1 MKLLKIVLAMAFI
14 CFAADFVRGDV
25 LYWQLTGKP
34 TDSLSLAYKDAVEKA
49 AVISEDTPIVMR
61 LFSTDVTPDSN
72 HTISSAATRSY
83 ITTSPIRIAY
93 DEDMSE
99 FLGAV
104 ISSAIETT
112 SGLSF
117 GVEMG
122 IWNATDGT
130 VTALYISDVMT
141 YGKLSE
147 IGAIQDMVTTG
158 YDQPWNLANSNW
170 HAVPE
175 PTSGVLMLFGCSVL
189 LLRRKRHA

>member
-14 CFAADFVRGDV
+14 CFAADLVRGDV
-25 LYWQLTGKP
+25 LYWQLAEEP
-34 TDSLSLAYKDAVEKA
+34 TVSLSLAYNDAVTKA

-72 HTISSAATRSY
+72 HTISSAAKRSY
-83 ITTSPIRIAY
+83 ITTSPIKIKY
-93 DEDMSE
+93 DEDMSG
-99 FLGAV
+99 FLGGV
-104 ISSAIETT
+104 ISSAIGTG
-112 SGLSF
+112 SDLSF

-122 IWNATDGT
+122 IWNATDKT
-130 VTALYISDVMT
+130 VTALYISDVLT
-141 YGKLSE
+141 YGELSE

-158 YDQPWNLANSNW
+158 YDQAWNLANYNW

-175 PTSGVLMLFGCSVL
+175 PTSGVLLLLGCSVL

>member
-1 MKLLKIVLAMAFI
+1 MKQLKKL
-14 CFAADFVRGDV
+14 FAAVLVCFVADLARGDV
-25 LYWQLTGKP
+25 LYWQLAGEP
-34 TDSLSLAYKDAVEKA
+34 TESLSLAYKDAVAKA
-49 AVISEDTPIVMR
+49 AAISKDTPIVMR

-83 ITTSPIRIAY
+83 ITTSPIRIEY
-93 DEDMSE
+93 DKDMSE

-122 IWNATDGT
+122 IWNTTDKT

-141 YGKLSE
+141 YGQLSE
-147 IGAIQDMVTTG
+147 IGAIQQMATIG
-158 YDQPWNLANSNW
+158 YDQAWNLANRNW
-170 HAVPE
+170 NAVP
-175 PTSGVLMLFGCSVL
+175 
-189 LLRRKRHA
+189 

>member
-1 MKLLKIVLAMAFI
+1 MKLLQIVLAMTFI

-25 LYWQLTGKP
+25 LYWQLAGEP
-34 TDSLSLAYKDAVEKA
+34 TDSLSLAYKDAVAKA

-72 HTISSAATRSY
+72 HKISSAATRSY
-83 ITTSPIRIAY
+83 ITTSPIWIEY
-93 DEDMSE
+93 DKDMSE

-104 ISSAIETT
+104 ISSAIETG

-141 YGKLSE
+141 YGQLSE
-147 IGAIQDMVTTG
+147 IGAIQQMATTG
-158 YDQPWNLANSNW
+158 YDQAWNLANNNW

-175 PTSGVLMLFGCSVL
+175 PTSGVLLLLGCSVL
-189 LLRRKRHA
+189 LIRRKRHA

>member
-1 MKLLKIVLAMAFI
+1 MKQLKKL
-14 CFAADFVRGDV
+14 FAAVLVCFVADLARGDV
-25 LYWQLTGKP
+25 LYWQLAGKP
-34 TDSLSLAYKDAVEKA
+34 TESLSLAYKDAVAKA

-83 ITTSPIRIAY
+83 ITTSPIRIDY

-122 IWNATDGT
+122 IWNATDKT

-158 YDQPWNLANSNW
+158 YDKAWNLANYNW

-175 PTSGVLMLFGCSVL
+175 PTSGVLLLLGCSVL
-189 LLRRKRHA
+189 LIRRKRHA